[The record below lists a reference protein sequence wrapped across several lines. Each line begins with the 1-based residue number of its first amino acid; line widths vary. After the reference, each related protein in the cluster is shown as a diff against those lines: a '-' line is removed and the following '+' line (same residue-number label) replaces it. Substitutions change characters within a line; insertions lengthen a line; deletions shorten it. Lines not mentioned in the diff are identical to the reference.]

1 MIYLIIMVLPLFVKS
16 LISFL
21 GRPYTFQQEMLKR
34 TTLMIFHL
42 TPISGIIL
50 YAMVCDVWSYNRNMP
65 GDRREAAFYVCYS
78 SKGMLNRLRH
88 KRFGA
93 RKGRPPNFIRKE
105 ETVMKRKALIALA
118 IGVLFA
124 VMTIVAAAD
133 PNVVSESVG
142 SNYPFWDKVE
152 NGQGSFT
159 PPEGSVTIVGKIIG
173 GKFGW
178 DDNPGTGA
186 AQAFNGNLGDVY
198 DMNENWDSG
207 IVWDDQY
214 AGIWADEPYI
224 LTCFRVLPT
233 TDADWQAERLNLAA
247 VQGSND
253 GVNWTT
259 LYQFDHAAT
268 VGDTNFVEVTEFEN
282 NTGYTMFRYK
292 RLDAHTDCRELEFYG
307 YVVGSQSD
315 SSPTTSDV
323 IIISATVAFVSAIA
337 VTFAVKR
344 RKEN

>member
-1 MIYLIIMVLPLFVKS
+1 
-16 LISFL
+16 
-21 GRPYTFQQEMLKR
+21 
-34 TTLMIFHL
+34 
-42 TPISGIIL
+42 
-50 YAMVCDVWSYNRNMP
+50 
-65 GDRREAAFYVCYS
+65 
-78 SKGMLNRLRH
+78 
-88 KRFGA
+88 
-93 RKGRPPNFIRKE
+93 
-105 ETVMKRKALIALA
+105 MKRKAIIAFA
-118 IGVLFA
+118 VSVLFA
-124 VMTIVAAAD
+124 VMTIAVAAD

-152 NGQGSFT
+152 NGQGAFT

-173 GKFGW
+173 GDLGW
-178 DDNPGTGA
+178 DGNPGTGA

-198 DMNENWDSG
+198 DMNEKWDSG

-233 TDADWQAERLNLAA
+233 TDADWQADRLRLAA

-253 GVNWTT
+253 GVTWTT

-268 VGDTNFVEVTEFEN
+268 VGDTNFVEVTTFEN

-292 RLDAHTDCRELEFYG
+292 RLEDHTDCRELEFYG

-315 SSPTTSDV
+315 SGSDTENNPTTSDV
-323 IIISATVAFVSAIA
+323 IVITAAAAIVSAA
-337 VTFAVKR
+337 SVTFVVKR
-344 RKEN
+344 RKED